1 MSLFRKLLGDKQDGG
16 PGKGG
21 NTTPPGL
28 QTMGA
33 QLQRKFAKGV
43 QYNSMFTV
51 KILNIRTPK
60 NLL

>member
-43 QYNSMFTV
+43 QYNSKLLLTLGV
-51 KILNIRTPK
+51 LN
-60 NLL
+60 

>member
-1 MSLFRKLLGDKQDGG
+1 MSIFRKLLGNQPDGG
-16 PGKGG
+16 PAKGG

-43 QYNSMFTV
+43 QYNSR
-51 KILNIRTPK
+51 LLRTIIT
-60 NLL
+60 L